1 MILIKYQHGMY
12 TTSFNGEIFESS
24 NFKAVWLFAKGYGKD
39 QAAELRYEVEYA
51 KKNTRNH

>member
-24 NFKAVWLFAKGYGKD
+24 SFKDCWLFANGYGND
-39 QAAELRYEVEYA
+39 QAAELRYEVDKC
-51 KKNTRNH
+51 KKEH